1 MENPSYKQIQDFA
14 TKTADLAVKK
24 LGITDQESDL
34 IYNVVLDMLDY
45 LAGYPTKDEK
55 Q

>member
-1 MENPSYKQIQDFA
+1 MQTATYKQIQDFA

-24 LGITDQESDL
+24 LGITETEADL
-34 IYNVVLDMLDY
+34 VYNTVFTLLDWLNDY
-45 LAGYPTKDEK
+45 PSKDE

>member
-24 LGITDQESDL
+24 LGITEQESDL
-34 IYNVVLDMLDY
+34 VYNTVFSLLDWLS
-45 LAGYPTKDEK
+45 GYPAKEDK
-55 Q
+55 

>member
-1 MENPSYKQIQDFA
+1 MENPSFKQIQDFA

-34 IYNVVLDMLDY
+34 VYNVVFDMLDW
-45 LAGYPTKDEK
+45 LAGYPSKDDK
-55 Q
+55 